1 MKLTEL
7 KVGEC
12 GVLLAAPDVLL
23 PSDLRPGGR
32 VQMVMTR
39 PELSVVTAGNAHFAL
54 SGDLAGQMIVIR
66 APT

>member
-12 GVLLAAPDVLL
+12 GVLL

-39 PELSVVTAGNAHFAL
+39 PELSVVTTGNAHFAL
-54 SGDLAGQMIVIR
+54 SGDLAGQIIVIR

>member
-7 KVGEC
+7 KVGER

-23 PSDLRPGGR
+23 PNALRPGKR
-32 VQMVMTR
+32 VEMIMTR
-39 PELSVVTAGNAHFAL
+39 PELSLVSAGSAHFAL
-54 SGDLAGQMIVIR
+54 SGDLAGQIIVVR